1 MQQQG
6 LCRQRSGWLLAVG
19 GWAENSS
26 KLPLRLV
33 SEGRGVMK
41 NGKYK
46 EGWGVAAFAASDA
59 LTALAVLER
68 SQRQLHEL
76 R

>member
-1 MQQQG
+1 
-6 LCRQRSGWLLAVG
+6 
-19 GWAENSS
+19 
-26 KLPLRLV
+26 
-33 SEGRGVMK
+33 MK
-41 NGKYK
+41 NGNYK

>member
-1 MQQQG
+1 
-6 LCRQRSGWLLAVG
+6 
-19 GWAENSS
+19 
-26 KLPLRLV
+26 
-33 SEGRGVMK
+33 MK

-68 SQRQLHEL
+68 SQRQLHERERQTL
-76 R
+76 GYYQNQL